1 MAQAPNK
8 RPRLDSGEAED
19 PPLAFFALGEQGED
33 YTLSEE
39 EDEVE
44 DVVDVGDAAAQ
55 TVAAAGVADEDEIPE
70 ESDED
75 ERLSDEEA
83 STNSSSN
90 ATAIGSA
97 TVAATTA
104 SVQALRQATGE

>member
-33 YTLSEE
+33 DTLSEE

-44 DVVDVGDAAAQ
+44 DVVDVGDAAQ
-55 TVAAAGVADEDEIPE
+55 QRSQVVVYSRILVKT
-70 ESDED
+70 
-75 ERLSDEEA
+75 
-83 STNSSSN
+83 
-90 ATAIGSA
+90 
-97 TVAATTA
+97 
-104 SVQALRQATGE
+104 

>member
-33 YTLSEE
+33 DTLSEE

-55 TVAAAGVADEDEIPE
+55 TVAADGVADEDEIAE

-75 ERLSDEEA
+75 ETLSDDE
-83 STNSSSN
+83 
-90 ATAIGSA
+90 GGDP
-97 TVAATTA
+97 V
-104 SVQALRQATGE
+104 ATGAERGGAAADGS

>member
-33 YTLSEE
+33 DTLSEE

-55 TVAAAGVADEDEIPE
+55 
-70 ESDED
+70 
-75 ERLSDEEA
+75 
-83 STNSSSN
+83 STSTRPWWWRARHPS
-90 ATAIGSA
+90 
-97 TVAATTA
+97 
-104 SVQALRQATGE
+104 R

>member
-8 RPRLDSGEAED
+8 RPRLDGGEAED

-33 YTLSEE
+33 DTLSEE

-55 TVAAAGVADEDEIPE
+55 TVAKWIFPSRAIDFLRRTG
-70 ESDED
+70 
-75 ERLSDEEA
+75 RWTGQ
-83 STNSSSN
+83 STVCVQY
-90 ATAIGSA
+90 
-97 TVAATTA
+97 TV
-104 SVQALRQATGE
+104 